1 MVEHM
6 LDSLH
11 LILTMFIMIIMMMMT
26 MVMVKQLTTPWL
38 ATMSATLATT
48 SFPALLLLSSVVGE
62 GKKNRGEDDLGTP
75 ITTKTKI
82 KTAIKVL
89 FHRLE
94 LPTCLA

>member
-38 ATMSATLATT
+38 ATMFATLATT
-48 SFPALLLLSSVVGE
+48 SLPELLLSSVVGE
-62 GKKNRGEDDLGTP
+62 GKKNRGDDDLVAPTMMLSSSL
-75 ITTKTKI
+75 I
-82 KTAIKVL
+82 L
-89 FHRLE
+89 FVIY
-94 LPTCLA
+94 